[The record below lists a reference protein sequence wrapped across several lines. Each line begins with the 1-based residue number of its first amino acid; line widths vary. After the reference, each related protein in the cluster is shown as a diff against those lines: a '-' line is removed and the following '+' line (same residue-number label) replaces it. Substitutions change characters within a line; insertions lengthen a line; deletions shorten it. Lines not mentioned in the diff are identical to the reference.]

1 MSHVSLRRE
10 PYRQA
15 SPSQC
20 AAIRVPARTFPEEP
34 GQSIAA
40 RSAAC
45 GRGLGR
51 LLIPWV
57 APSSARFSSSRRGQP
72 TDCVRLRPALY
83 GCLWGNRA
91 EAGER
96 RGITGQRRR
105 APDRQTCWSEAL
117 FAGWQVQDS
126 NLRSYTATD
135 LQNVA
140 AHAVTCVVAAP
151 PPNFRTN
158 SPRLRGRSFADLPM
172 SGRGARARSVGR
184 PAGVRHCRVPNC
196 RGWTWTASTTWRR
209 RSEVSDARPRAAS
222 LGGSTKAGWLRVNW
236 MRRTSRCGYL
246 SRSATHCSTSTQT
259 SSRSRLGSLNT

>member
-1 MSHVSLRRE
+1 MGTDREPPQDSSARVRLHGGRTGADMSHVSLRRE

-34 GQSIAA
+34 GLSIAA

-45 GRGLGR
+45 GRGLAR

-105 APDRQTCWSEAL
+105 ASDRQTCWSEAL
-117 FAGWQVQDS
+117 FARWQVQDS

-135 LQNVA
+135 LQNVD
-140 AHAVTCVVAAP
+140 AHAVTCVVHRSPAELQHDIPHAALP
-151 PPNFRTN
+151 PATPCYDRAPSGTA
-158 SPRLRGRSFADLPM
+158 RGRTVVRD
-172 SGRGARARSVGR
+172 R
-184 PAGVRHCRVPNC
+184 PSDHAIVPRERQSPGVSCVWP
-196 RGWTWTASTTWRR
+196 T
-209 RSEVSDARPRAAS
+209 
-222 LGGSTKAGWLRVNW
+222 LGGR
-236 MRRTSRCGYL
+236 
-246 SRSATHCSTSTQT
+246 
-259 SSRSRLGSLNT
+259 